1 MLGERLV
8 ECIYTHTHIYI
19 YIYVCV
25 CVYVCVY
32 VEALLLSGRASFVSL
47 SSRLRRDA
55 WGEVS

>member
-8 ECIYTHTHIYI
+8 ECVYI
-19 YIYVCV
+19 YIYMCVCV
-25 CVYVCVY
+25 C

-55 WGEVS
+55 VCVRLCVCVCVCV